1 MQVNLI
7 KIDEASFSLQEDKC
21 EKISHRLF
29 RQLLDFKCGEGDD
42 TDGTPKMVV
51 FKTKEDYMKDVCKYD
66 VDLSKDMYVNDKGNI
81 FCFLNSNCGG
91 NVVEQEDKE
100 DK

>member
-7 KIDEASFSLQEDKC
+7 KIEEASFTLQEDKC

-29 RQLLDFKCGEGDD
+29 RQLLDFKCSGENGDN
-42 TDGTPKMVV
+42 TPKMVV
-51 FKTKEDYMKDVCKYD
+51 FKTKDDYMKDVCKYD

-81 FCFLNSNCGG
+81 FCFLNSG
-91 NVVEQEDKE
+91 ETEEEAEEKPE
-100 DK
+100 ESK

>member
-7 KIDEASFSLQEDKC
+7 KIEEASFTLQEDKC

-29 RQLLDFKCGEGDD
+29 RQLLDFKCGGENSDN
-42 TDGTPKMVV
+42 TPKMVV
-51 FKTKEDYMKDVCKYD
+51 FKTKDDYMKDVCKYD

-81 FCFLNSNCGG
+81 FCFLNS
-91 NVVEQEDKE
+91 VETEEEAEEKNE
-100 DK
+100 ESK